1 MLDRQNGLIALFLAL
16 LSASCGDDGGSA
28 DAGAAGDVGPDTG
41 DAGGET
47 DAGPGPDGAIDAS
60 GDAGGGADQDG
71 AVDEVDPTVLTNF
84 SFDAA
89 KPIELGPTGAL
100 QPLQSA
106 TQVDYFSFEAEAG
119 EVYVITAHRG
129 RFSPNNVLSFYD
141 PQREKVAENDIG
153 WLWPGDLVD
162 ARLVVRARESG
173 VHFVVVEDREL
184 TADVFEIEGLPAFFY
199 RVTVA
204 LVEQTTPA
212 FAWES
217 GQDDEPAVVT
227 FTVDPG
233 SGVSHV
239 TLIGELAEGETD
251 RFQLHG
257 GATQALIGHVH
268 PGGVSG
274 NGSTLID
281 GVVDVHDATDQ
292 LVAEIDRGLGGQ
304 FIHPPVED
312 ADYTLSVRSDGAHGD
327 NAFYAIDLVLLTD
340 NPGEAATDNDTP
352 ETAEPI
358 VLLGG
363 FLRRGTILA
372 EVPALDR
379 DYFAF
384 ETMAGDIV
392 DVICEGES
400 AGSGVRGLKAEILD
414 AEDTV
419 LGEATE
425 AIATGLSLAGVDAG
439 EPGTHY
445 LRLSSETPD
454 DADAARA
461 WVRCAV
467 IAEP

>member
-1 MLDRQNGLIALFLAL
+1 MQDRQNGLITMFMALVC
-16 LSASCGDDGGSA
+16 ASCGDDGGPL
-28 DAGAAGDVGPDTG
+28 DAGAAEQ
-41 DAGGET
+41 DAGFDAGSRP
-47 DAGPGPDGAIDAS
+47 DAGPDAGPILDGSAADAS
-60 GDAGGGADQDG
+60 ADAEQDAAG
-71 AVDEVDPTVLTNF
+71 EEVDPTELTNF
-84 SFDAA
+84 SFDQA
-89 KPIELGPTGAL
+89 KPIDFGPTGAL

-119 EVYVITAHRG
+119 EIYVITAHRG
-129 RFSPNNVLSFYD
+129 RFSPNNVISFYD
-141 PQREKVAENDIG
+141 PQREKVAENDVG

-173 VHFVVVEDREL
+173 THFIVVEDREL
-184 TADVFEIEGLPAFFY
+184 PAEVFEIEDLPMFYY
-199 RVTVA
+199 RVTVTQ
-204 LVEQTTPA
+204 VEPTSPG
-212 FAWES
+212 FAWQS
-217 GQDDEPAVVT
+217 GQDDEPAAVT
-227 FTVDPG
+227 FHVDPG
-233 SGVSHV
+233 NGVAHV

-251 RFQLHG
+251 RFELHG

-268 PGGVSG
+268 PGGVTG

-281 GVVDVHDATDQ
+281 GVVAVQDADQ
-292 LVAEIDRGLGGQ
+292 HLVAEIDRGLGGQ
-304 FIHPPVED
+304 FIHPPVAD
-312 ADYTLSVRSDGAHGD
+312 ADYTLSVRSDGALGD

-340 NPGEAATDNDTP
+340 NPREAATDNDTP
-352 ETAEPI
+352 ETAEPLA
-358 VLLGG
+358 LLGG

-384 ETMAGDIV
+384 ETMEGDWI
-392 DVICEGES
+392 DVICEGQS

-414 AEDTV
+414 AADAV

-425 AIATGLSLAGVDAG
+425 AIATGLSIASVQAG

-445 LRLSSETPD
+445 LRVSSETPD
-454 DADAARA
+454 DADAAPA

>member
-1 MLDRQNGLIALFLAL
+1 MVDRQNGLIALFVAL
-16 LSASCGDDGGSA
+16 LSASCGDDGGSSDA
-28 DAGAAGDVGPDTG
+28 SAAEDGGRDAGEGLDSDGS
-41 DAGGET
+41 
-47 DAGPGPDGAIDAS
+47 DAGPGPDGAAADAS
-60 GDAGGGADQDG
+60 GDADQDG

-173 VHFVVVEDREL
+173 VHFILVEDREL
-184 TADVFEIEGLPAFFY
+184 TADVFEIEDLPAFYY

-204 LVEQTTPA
+204 LVEQSTPA

-227 FTVDPG
+227 FAVDPG

-251 RFQLHG
+251 RFELHG
-257 GATQALIGHVH
+257 DVMQALIGHVH
-268 PGGVSG
+268 PGGVTG

-281 GVVDVHDATDQ
+281 GVIDVHDATEH

-304 FIHPPVED
+304 YLHPPVED
-312 ADYTLSVRSDGAHGD
+312 ADYTLSLRSDGTLGD
-327 NAFYAIDLVLLTD
+327 NAFYAIDLVLLND
-340 NPGEAATDNDTP
+340 NPGETATDNDTP

-414 AEDTV
+414 AADTV

-425 AIATGLSLAGVDAG
+425 VLTTGLSLAGVDAG

-445 LRLSSETPD
+445 LRLSSETPE
-454 DADAARA
+454 DADAAAA